1 MISIFEVEKFKFNT
15 YDIRDLSWNTKVN
28 SMYSKLS
35 TKINEEYSSDKIIN
49 VIPSIQQDS
58 GNPFLYYVG
67 ATIVMNK

>member
-1 MISIFEVEKFKFNT
+1 
-15 YDIRDLSWNTKVN
+15 
-28 SMYSKLS
+28 MYSKLS